1 MLSSDMNLNYNQRNR
16 IGGKDSICLI
26 IKLNSVTFATSS
38 ESYHEIDKNIYLD
51 HLPYLILFSK
61 IPENSDLRES
71 IKYARK
77 LIIQAIRKETIHL
90 SSINSLKNS
99 KEIRVKLKLLAQS
112 EKKILECATPL

>member
-16 IGGKDSICLI
+16 IDSTDSICLI
-26 IKLNSVTFATSS
+26 IKLNTVTFAMSP
-38 ESYHEIDKNIYLD
+38 EPYHEIDKNIYLD

-61 IPENSDLRES
+61 IPKNPELRES

-112 EKKILECATPL
+112 ERKILECETPL

>member
-1 MLSSDMNLNYNQRNR
+1 MLSSDMNLDYNQRNR
-16 IGGKDSICLI
+16 INGTDSICLI
-26 IKLNSVTFATSS
+26 IKLNAVAFTTSA

-61 IPENSDLRES
+61 IPENPELRKS
-71 IKYARK
+71 IKYSRK